1 MKKFLITIFCGILSL
16 LMLFSTACGK
26 SDFDYTDMLNPGK
39 VDKSTL
45 GGFVF
50 ETENYAY
57 FINGEGKSSED
68 NTFGAP
74 VKGSLVA
81 VQKDTIGTSEM
92 KLSIVV
98 PKLFV
103 ANDKLAGLYVYGEGE
118 NAYVY
123 YGTPCTDKDSSGDA
137 ASSYMTFMRTS
148 LDGKKTDEFIT
159 VPSLSYEYRI
169 VENAGVVYIVYY
181 DSANSQVISY
191 NTSTKTQVVVCK
203 TDATT
208 NKSVEIGEGDD
219 KETYYLSMSSY
230 KFAND
235 VNGFNVL
242 YTLTAYSEKYYEE
255 KASKEDYVRRT
266 AKFNLL
272 ATYTVGDEKIEGT
285 DFYGKLVVG
294 LEDAKEDNST
304 YAITQVQKG
313 ANEEFAFFT
322 KTDINSNVK
331 NYGVSKAD
339 IYNKNK
345 WEEVDGAEKVSS
357 SSILV
362 DLDELYYVDTETQV
376 IYKTTLK
383 GDKFLNES
391 RIATGS
397 EANRLLFIENGYI
410 YYYTSGN
417 QIACYEIPKENELT
431 SKDQIAVS
439 EDIVATTWFSPE
451 LVKVGEKAFML
462 YCDNSSAG
470 ASYIKCLDINDK
482 SNIAVD
488 ENNDGT
494 TEYYA
499 FSNHVSLGIR
509 LDADVAN
516 DAILAINKIETG
528 EIKLAEKDNGELYSE
543 KLDNAIS
550 VYNGL
555 TDAQKEY
562 VGEEY
567 LTIIEN
573 AKQVVKLAN
582 LYNELKGV
590 ESYDEMTADKK
601 ATFKASIEKAYENA
615 KAFRQELINKGN
627 YIAIRDRVSNNLKY
641 FYQKADSIFT
651 SQNA

>member
-1 MKKFLITIFCGILSL
+1 MKKFLIAIFCGILSL

-26 SDFDYTDMLNPGK
+26 SDFTYTDMLNPGK

-74 VKGSLVA
+74 IKGSLVA
-81 VQKDTIGTSEM
+81 VQKDTIGTSDM

-103 ANDKLAGLYVYGEGE
+103 ASDKLAGLYVYGEGE

-148 LDGKKTDEFIT
+148 LNGKKTDEFIT
-159 VPSLSYEYRI
+159 VPALSYEYRI

-181 DSANSQVISY
+181 DVANSQVVSY

-208 NKSVEIGEGDD
+208 NKSITIDGA
-219 KETYYLSMSSY
+219 KYYLSMNSY
-230 KFAND
+230 KFASD

-255 KASKEDYVRRT
+255 KASKEDYARKT

-285 DFYGKLVVG
+285 DFYGKLVVD

-313 ANEEFAFFT
+313 ASEEFAFFT

-339 IYNKNK
+339 IHDKDK
-345 WEEVDGAEKVSS
+345 WEEVEGADKVSS

-362 DLDELYYVDTETQV
+362 DLDELYYVDTEAQV
-376 IYKTTLK
+376 IYKTTLT
-383 GDKFLNES
+383 GDKFIKES
-391 RIATGS
+391 KIATES
-397 EANRLLFIENGYI
+397 EASTLLFIENGYI

-417 QIACYEIPKENELT
+417 KIACYEIPKENELT
-431 SKDQIAVS
+431 SKNQIAVS

-488 ENNDGT
+488 DDKDGNA
-494 TEYYA
+494 ESYA

-528 EIKLAEKDNGELYSE
+528 EIKLTEKDNGELYSE
-543 KLDNAIS
+543 KLENAIS

-555 TDAQKEY
+555 TDAQKEF

-567 LTIIEN
+567 LTIIED

-582 LYNELKGV
+582 LYNKLKGV
-590 ESYDEMTADKK
+590 ENYDEMSADKK
-601 ATFKASIEKAYENA
+601 ATFKTSIEKAYENA
-615 KAFRQELINKGN
+615 KAFRQELLDNGT
-627 YIAIRDRVSNNLKY
+627 YIAVRDRVSNNLKY